1 MLLPIP
7 FKDSLTVGSLYNRL
21 SKLQRSQT
29 KQTGMKCKRYT
40 FAGSVKMWAFH
51 TFDIIY
57 LISMLFFRTWNPKVW
72 LGLVD
77 TAGVPSQILG
87 YSQATFFPGV
97 KLSKNGIHKALQGIG
112 FVVLPHRKLTSVT
125 QKSHVAGFASKMRDD
140 SKNVTKSSENTVVSL
155 KERLYAAAAATT
167 TKKKLGSI
175 LDDFLESNPTS
186 AHSPKKKL
194 CLTTGGWCGIQ
205 LISEGLEV
213 RK

>member
-40 FAGSVKMWAFH
+40 FAGSVKMLAFH

-167 TKKKLGSI
+167 TKKKLVLFSMI
-175 LDDFLESNPTS
+175 FLNQIPHLPT
-186 AHSPKKKL
+186 PQKKSFASLQVAGVAFSLSVKA
-194 CLTTGGWCGIQ
+194 W
-205 LISEGLEV
+205 
-213 RK
+213 K